1 MASPPSNSGAPP
13 ASAPKGVKRGP
24 LPANPRFYAQR
35 RKVLAKHYRTKYGV
49 RQRLRGRKP

>member
-1 MASPPSNSGAPP
+1 MSRRLPNNPLVPAPSRARGSSPPT
-13 ASAPKGVKRGP
+13 
-24 LPANPRFYAQR
+24 ANPRLYAQT